1 MKYKLLLAALFAV
14 ALQLGCINQTKA
26 QSKEELEQLKSS
38 PSLEMKENSKW
49 KKKPAKKS
57 KAELAAEA
65 KEEAERT
72 EAEKRAAEK
81 KAAADKKAAEQKEAE
96 RKAIEKEM
104 ADRKAAEQ
112 KAAELKAA
120 EEKKAAEQRA
130 AEAAKEQARQ
140 AEQAKAA
147 AKEEAKPAPKSE
159 PVKAEPKKEEPKP
172 VKTEPAKTTAVKE
185 EPKPAKTEAKKEE
198 PKPAATPA
206 KTEPKKEESKPAA
219 EPAKTAAPKK
229 EEPAPAPKS
238 EPKKEEPKKEE
249 PKPAKSDPV
258 KATTVKEEPKPAKTE
273 TKKEETKPA
282 AAPAKTEPKKEES
295 KPATTTAPAKKEE
308 TKPATTTAPVKAEP
322 KKEEPKPATTAA
334 PAVSEPVK
342 PQPVVAQPV
351 VSKPAPVTETVV
363 IEPRKAPE
371 QLDEVTPASSEKT
384 KELPEPGSG
393 GFGRNK
399 RLGKRL
405 FKRGSISN
413 GLRYYEA
420 ALTKK
425 PKKTFINQPLA
436 DGYFLMRDYTA
447 ANKYYKTL
455 VAIDSVKH
463 KNLFALYQYA
473 LTEKYLGNYE
483 VAKENFNNFNRLAKD
498 VPELA
503 EQRKSANLEAQGCDL
518 ALELQKNT
526 DLKYYKIQ
534 HLSEAINLPFT
545 DYSPYLK
552 DANTLY
558 FGSWASDKVILE
570 NKKEK
575 YGTFSR
581 IYQATRKGT
590 TWVKSEE
597 VKGEVNNV
605 KAHTGNA
612 AFTDDGKTMYY
623 TQCLQDDVQ
632 RMRCKIYR
640 GTFGADGWSAGEE
653 IKTVNAEGFT
663 TTHPAL
669 GKSPAGKDVLYFSS
683 DRSGKGMDIYYAEIN
698 SDGTLAKPQLIG
710 GNINTSGDEMT
721 PFYDAKNQTL
731 YFSSNGHVNIGA
743 TDVFKSVLKDGEWGT
758 PENLGLPVNSSLD
771 DMYFMWNDQASVGFM
786 VSNRPGGFYSQKSTA
801 VSDDIYQVDLNK
813 IYLAVTGTQT
823 DLDSNKAIP
832 NGVVTLYD
840 QASGNEI
847 KSFYAAEG
855 TYLFDLKH
863 DQNYKLVARNK
874 YYEDVTATVS
884 TMGKRSSDTVTVNFS
899 MRQIPGAKSR
909 VGERLGIVYWEF
921 NVDHLKKDA
930 PDTLATVV
938 NFMND
943 NPLYVV
949 EVGSHTDSK
958 GTDEYNLK
966 LAQRRSDAVTK
977 YLLSKQIPQYRIE
990 SKAYGESQPLE
1001 LNENPPGT
1009 DNPDGRAKNRRTEF
1023 KVIKQLTA
1031 EEQQLLQAAEEE
1043 AQKKKV
1049 KRAHA
1054 IQNKATAIPA
1064 TK

>member
-65 KEEAERT
+65 KEEAERA

-130 AEAAKEQARQ
+130 AEAAKEQAMQ

-172 VKTEPAKTTAVKE
+172 
-185 EPKPAKTEAKKEE
+185 AKTEAKKEE
-198 PKPAATPA
+198 PKPAAAPA

-238 EPKKEEPKKEE
+238 EPVKAEPKKEEPKKEE
-249 PKPAKSDPV
+249 PKPAKTEPV

-282 AAPAKTEPKKEES
+282 
-295 KPATTTAPAKKEE
+295 TTA
-308 TKPATTTAPVKAEP
+308 APVKAEP
-322 KKEEPKPATTAA
+322 KKEEPKPATTTA

-363 IEPRKAPE
+363 IEPRKVPT
-371 QLDEVTPASSEKT
+371 QLDEVTPASNEKT

-483 VAKENFNNFNRLAKD
+483 VAKENFNSFNRLAKD

-832 NGVVTLYD
+832 NGVITLYD

-1031 EEQQLLQAAEEE
+1031 EEQQQLQAAEEE

-1049 KRAHA
+1049 KRARA
-1054 IQNKATAIPA
+1054 IQNKATAMPA

>member
-1 MKYKLLLAALFAV
+1 
-14 ALQLGCINQTKA
+14 
-26 QSKEELEQLKSS
+26 
-38 PSLEMKENSKW
+38 
-49 KKKPAKKS
+49 
-57 KAELAAEA
+57 
-65 KEEAERT
+65 
-72 EAEKRAAEK
+72 
-81 KAAADKKAAEQKEAE
+81 
-96 RKAIEKEM
+96 
-104 ADRKAAEQ
+104 
-112 KAAELKAA
+112 
-120 EEKKAAEQRA
+120 
-130 AEAAKEQARQ
+130 
-140 AEQAKAA
+140 
-147 AKEEAKPAPKSE
+147 
-159 PVKAEPKKEEPKP
+159 
-172 VKTEPAKTTAVKE
+172 
-185 EPKPAKTEAKKEE
+185 
-198 PKPAATPA
+198 
-206 KTEPKKEESKPAA
+206 
-219 EPAKTAAPKK
+219 
-229 EEPAPAPKS
+229 
-238 EPKKEEPKKEE
+238 
-249 PKPAKSDPV
+249 
-258 KATTVKEEPKPAKTE
+258 
-273 TKKEETKPA
+273 
-282 AAPAKTEPKKEES
+282 

-308 TKPATTTAPVKAEP
+308 SKPATTTIAPAKTEPKKEEAKPATTTAPAKKEESKPATTTTAPAKTEP
-322 KKEEPKPATTAA
+322 KKEEPKPATTTTPAPPAA
-334 PAVSEPVK
+334 QPVVSEPVK
-342 PQPVVAQPV
+342 AEPIKINKPVQVAEP
-351 VSKPAPVTETVV
+351 VV
-363 IEPRKAPE
+363 IEPRKVPE
-371 QLDEVTPASSEKT
+371 QLDEVTSTSKEKV
-384 KELPEPGSG
+384 KELPAPGTG

-399 RLGKRL
+399 RLGKKL
-405 FKRGSISN
+405 FQRGSISN

-420 ALTKK
+420 ALSKK

-447 ANKYYKTL
+447 ANKYYKAL
-455 VAIDSVKH
+455 VDMDSEKH

-473 LTEKYLGNYE
+473 LTEKYLGNYD
-483 VAKENFNNFNRLAKD
+483 VAKENFNKFNRLAKD

-503 EQRKSANLEAQGCDL
+503 EQRKNANLEAQGCDL
-518 ALELQKNT
+518 AVELQKNT
-526 DLKYYKIQ
+526 DLKYYKTQ

-545 DYSPYLK
+545 DYSPFLK

-581 IYQATRKGT
+581 IYQATRKGN

-612 AFTDDGKTMYY
+612 AFTEDGKTMYY

-640 GTFGADGWSAGEE
+640 GTFGADGWAAGEE
-653 IKTVNAEGFT
+653 LKNVNAEGFT

-669 GKSPAGKDVLYFSS
+669 GKSPAGEDVLYFAS
-683 DRSGKGMDIYYAEIN
+683 DRSGKGMDIYYAKLN
-698 SDGTLAKPQLIG
+698 SDGSLGKPQLIG
-710 GNINTSGDEMT
+710 GSINTTGDEMT
-721 PFYDAKNQTL
+721 PFFDTKNQTL

-743 TDVFKSVLKDGEWGT
+743 TDVFKSVLKDGEWGA

-786 VSNRPGGFYSQKSTA
+786 VSNRPGGLYSQKSTA
-801 VSDDIYQVDLNK
+801 VSDDIYQVELNK

-823 DLDSNKAIP
+823 DTDSNKAIP
-832 NGVVTLYD
+832 NGVITLYD
-840 QASGNEI
+840 EVSGNEL

-863 DQNYKLVARNK
+863 DQKYKLVARNK

-899 MRQIPGAKSR
+899 MKQIPGAKSR

-938 NFMND
+938 NFMNE

-1031 EEQQLLQAAEEE
+1031 EEQQQLQA
-1043 AQKKKV
+1043 
-1049 KRAHA
+1049 
-1054 IQNKATAIPA
+1054 
-1064 TK
+1064 